1 MPRSGLPHALLLAGL
16 LLLHGCAGLPG
27 RASAPAPNAWVQAMA
42 MQCEALPADDAL
54 AAAVG
59 PQQLDFAREVAA
71 VGTAITGR
79 PLVGGNTLELLI
91 DGPATHT
98 AQLAAIAAAQH
109 HVHLEIYILTDDLVG
124 RSYRDVLIERAQA
137 GVTVRLIYDG
147 LGSFGAGYPYLN
159 ELRRAGVQIHEYN
172 AINPLKNPQL
182 WRLNRRDHRKILVVD
197 GRVAFTGGI
206 NITDEYANASAPAEP
221 GSEPGWRDTH
231 VRLTGPA
238 VADFQRLFL
247 STWQKA
253 KGGIEPDARYW
264 PPLPAQGDNLVRVV
278 TNSGAD
284 FLQVLTDRGEAL
296 VRELR
301 GRRAKRPHG
310 IYETYLA
317 AIEAADAR
325 VWISQSYF
333 APNKAFV
340 KALKRAAARG
350 VDVRLL
356 LPGKSDV
363 PLLLHASRRYYA
375 ELLEAGIGLYEF
387 EDAMM
392 HAKTAV
398 IDGVWS
404 TVGSS
409 NLDFRSF
416 VHNDEANAVVIGR
429 DFGTQM
435 EAMFEADL
443 ASAHAIDPAQWDRRG
458 FGAKFMQ
465 WGAALFKYWI

>member
-1 MPRSGLPHALLLAGL
+1 MPFTIKHVCMLTLCALLHA
-16 LLLHGCAGLPG
+16 CAGLPG
-27 RASAPAPNAWVQAMA
+27 RASPPAPNAWVQAMA
-42 MQCEALPADDAL
+42 LQCEALPANDAL

-59 PQQLDFAREVAA
+59 PEHLDFAREVAA

-79 PLVGGNTLELLI
+79 PLVGGNRIELLI

-109 HVHLEIYILTDDLVG
+109 HVHLEIYILTDDNVG

-137 GVTVRLIYDG
+137 GVIVRLIYDG
-147 LGSFGAGYPYLN
+147 LGGIGTGYPYLN
-159 ELRRAGVQIHEYN
+159 DLRRAGVQIHEYN

-182 WRLNRRDHRKILVVD
+182 WRLNRRNHRKILVVD
-197 GRVAFTGGI
+197 GQVAFTGGI
-206 NITDEYANASAPAEP
+206 NITDEYAEASAPAEP

-231 VRLTGPA
+231 VRITGPA
-238 VADFQRLFL
+238 VADFQRLFFG
-247 STWQKA
+247 SWQDA
-253 KGGIEPDARYW
+253 KGGIDPDARYW
-264 PPLPAQGDNLVRVV
+264 PAHPAQGGNLVRVV

-284 FLQVLTDRGEAL
+284 FFQVLTDRGEAL

-301 GRRAKRPHG
+301 GRRAKRRHG

-317 AIEAADAR
+317 AIEAADQR

-363 PLLLHASRRYYA
+363 ALLLHASRRYYA
-375 ELLEAGIGLYEF
+375 ELLDAGIGLYEF
-387 EDAMM
+387 DGAMM

-416 VHNDEANAVVIGR
+416 VHNDEANAVVIGSE
-429 DFGTQM
+429 FGAQM
-435 EAMFEADL
+435 EVMFADDL
-443 ASAHAIDPAQWDRRG
+443 ASARAIDPEQWAQRG
-458 FGAKFMQ
+458 FGAKFKQ